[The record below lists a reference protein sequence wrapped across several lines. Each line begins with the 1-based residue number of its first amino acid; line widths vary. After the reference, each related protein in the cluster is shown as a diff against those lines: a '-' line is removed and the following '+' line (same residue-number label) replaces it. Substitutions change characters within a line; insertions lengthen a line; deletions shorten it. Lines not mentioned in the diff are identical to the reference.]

1 MIKQTI
7 AEITNLLKT
16 QQSITS
22 IQEQS
27 YYQDERKGVQ
37 TAIKRRIKQLEK
49 EQALLDKYVEMSSYE
64 NDILK
69 QNSEALICG
78 IDEVGRGPLAGPV
91 VACAVILNK
100 DHQFTGLNDSKQLSA
115 KKRNE
120 LETELKSNV
129 YAYAYGSASVEE
141 IDTFNIYEAT
151 KLAMLR
157 AIAALDVRPDHL
169 LIDAM
174 ALDIDIPQTSIIKG
188 DAKSISIAAASVLA
202 KEHRDQYMKQLSK
215 KYNVYGFEKNAG
227 YGTQQHLDGIKKYGI
242 ISEHRKSF
250 EPIKSHFN

>member
-7 AEITNLLKT
+7 AEITNLLKA

-37 TAIKRRIKQLEK
+37 NAIRRRIKQLEK

-69 QNSEALICG
+69 QNNEALICG

-115 KKRNE
+115 KN
-120 LETELKSNV
+120 
-129 YAYAYGSASVEE
+129 
-141 IDTFNIYEAT
+141 
-151 KLAMLR
+151 AM
-157 AIAALDVRPDHL
+157 
-169 LIDAM
+169 
-174 ALDIDIPQTSIIKG
+174 S
-188 DAKSISIAAASVLA
+188 
-202 KEHRDQYMKQLSK
+202 
-215 KYNVYGFEKNAG
+215 
-227 YGTQQHLDGIKKYGI
+227 
-242 ISEHRKSF
+242 
-250 EPIKSHFN
+250 

>member
-69 QNSEALICG
+69 QNSEAICG

-115 KKRNE
+115 KN
-120 LETELKSNV
+120 
-129 YAYAYGSASVEE
+129 
-141 IDTFNIYEAT
+141 
-151 KLAMLR
+151 AM
-157 AIAALDVRPDHL
+157 
-169 LIDAM
+169 
-174 ALDIDIPQTSIIKG
+174 S
-188 DAKSISIAAASVLA
+188 
-202 KEHRDQYMKQLSK
+202 
-215 KYNVYGFEKNAG
+215 
-227 YGTQQHLDGIKKYGI
+227 
-242 ISEHRKSF
+242 
-250 EPIKSHFN
+250 

>member
-1 MIKQTI
+1 MKQTI
-7 AEITNLLKT
+7 TEITNLLKA
-16 QQSITS
+16 QQSIAS
-22 IQEQS
+22 IQEQD

-37 TAIKRRIKQLEK
+37 SAIKRRIKQLEK
-49 EQALLDKYVEMSSYE
+49 EQALFDKYIEMSQFE
-64 NDILK
+64 NEILK
-69 QNSEALICG
+69 INESARICG

-100 DHQFTGLNDSKQLSA
+100 DHRFTGLNDSKQLSA

-120 LETELKSNV
+120 LESELTSKV

-141 IDTFNIYEAT
+141 IDTINIYEAT
-151 KLAMLR
+151 KLAMKR
-157 AIAALDVRPDHL
+157 AIAALEVRPDHL

-174 ALDIDIPQTSIIKG
+174 ELDTDIPQTSIIKG

-202 KEHRDQYMKQLSK
+202 KEYRDRYMRELSK
-215 KYNVYGFEKNAG
+215 KYNFYGFEKNAG